1 MVKRTISLGRIYCLL
16 VICFV
21 SVSSV
26 HAQSTKNVLR
36 IWFDTITVKTVPSQV
51 VMNCWFKLEGT
62 KPHEFR
68 GFQMPYIYESH
79 QIAPTNCFFSGSAC
93 ENASHKFGGVTGP
106 NGHATVNVLNSSE
119 LDLSKQLLFS
129 IAFIALPRL
138 NDSVNNDFIGYM
150 EVERNRFEVIGTGID
165 EVIITDGWI
174 KYVKQLPPEPEK
186 RTSITLA
193 SDSVSLTADSS
204 GWVSIKSSDLDSTR
218 IKRSVFSFSLDSSL
232 IRFDTAVVGT
242 VLNGVAALT
251 VVKNLSMINLYLS
264 STDTSKTLQGNGEI
278 LRVKLSAKKRQDTV
292 STFLH
297 DSSFFAL
304 NTDHLLDS
312 VRYQLG
318 AIVIQGV
325 KIDTDTVIKS
335 VKIHSAGQEKV
346 FIAPN
351 PASDFVTIDLD
362 DQEATVELI
371 SVLGD
376 KVLAQTGRGIIRI
389 NTTLLASGWYQV
401 HVSKGAEHTYS
412 RLFIQH

>member
-1 MVKRTISLGRIYCLL
+1 MPLVSIYLL
-16 VICFV
+16 VVCFV
-21 SVSSV
+21 SASSV

-36 IWFDTITVKTVPSQV
+36 IWFDTITVKTVPNQV

-93 ENASHKFGGVTGP
+93 ENASTKFGGVTGP
-106 NGHATVNVLNSSE
+106 NGHATVYVLSPVE

-138 NDSVNNDFIGYM
+138 NDSANNDFIGSM
-150 EVERNRFEVIGTGID
+150 EVERNRLEIIGTGID
-165 EVIITDGWI
+165 EVIVNDGWI
-174 KYVKQLPPEPEK
+174 KYVKELPPDPEK
-186 RTSITLA
+186 RTSIALTSDPVTLI
-193 SDSVSLTADSS
+193 ADSS
-204 GWVSIKSSDLDSTR
+204 GWVSIRSSNLDSAR
-218 IKRSVFSFSLDSSL
+218 IKRSVLSFSLDSSL
-232 IRFDTAVVGT
+232 VRFDTAVVGT
-242 VLNGVAALT
+242 DLNSVATLS

-264 STDTSKTLQGNGEI
+264 STDTSKALKGTGEI
-278 LRVKLSAKKRQDTV
+278 LKVKLSAKKRQDTV
-292 STFLH
+292 STYLH

-312 VRYQLG
+312 VRYELG
-318 AIVIQGV
+318 AIVIQGIKV
-325 KIDTDTVIKS
+325 DTDTVIKS
-335 VKIHSAGQEKV
+335 VKIHSADREKV
-346 FIAPN
+346 FISPN

-362 DQEATVELI
+362 DHNATVELI

-376 KVLAQTGRGIIRI
+376 NVLSQTGRGIIRI
-389 NTTLLASGWYQV
+389 NTSSLASGWYQV
-401 HVSKGAEHTYS
+401 HVSIGAEHTYS